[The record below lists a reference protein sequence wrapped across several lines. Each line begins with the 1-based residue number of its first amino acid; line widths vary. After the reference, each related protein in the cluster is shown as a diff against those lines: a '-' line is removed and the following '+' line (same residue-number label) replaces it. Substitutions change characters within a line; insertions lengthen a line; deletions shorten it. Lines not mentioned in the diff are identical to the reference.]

1 MLRNG
6 SSHENTW
13 AFVGG
18 KVNKNENEYNAL
30 LREIEEE
37 LGFLPNIVKT
47 IPIEKFTSPK
57 KKFEYHTYVSI
68 VEFEFIPKL
77 NNEHKGYA
85 WTSIDS
91 WPKPLHPGVFSTFK
105 VDEIIQKIKT
115 IELIN
120 GQ

>member
-1 MLRNG
+1 M
-6 SSHENTW
+6 
-13 AFVGG
+13 
-18 KVNKNENEYNAL
+18 
-30 LREIEEE
+30 
-37 LGFLPNIVKT
+37 
-47 IPIEKFTSPK
+47 
-57 KKFEYHTYVSI
+57 
-68 VEFEFIPKL
+68 PKL